1 MLSNICI
8 KLDIEIE
15 EISEMIQLNW
25 IFLGFG
31 VLINIII
38 IMCVLTYY
46 ISPFHLNGI
55 FKIIIV
61 LIDCLICEENSA
73 F

>member
-1 MLSNICI
+1 
-8 KLDIEIE
+8 
-15 EISEMIQLNW
+15 MIQLNW

-73 F
+73 FWHENNQRTSFIKIN